1 MKKTLKHPQPQSST
15 PEQGLGVNCSLTS
28 WLADDCSPSAHGPEA
43 GGLGGAL
50 GVLCGEIRM
59 RGGARHRQA

>member
-15 PEQGLGVNCSLTS
+15 PEQGLGVNCSLTR
-28 WLADDCSPSAHGPEA
+28 WLADCSPSARGPEA

-50 GVLCGEIRM
+50 GIPCGETGM
-59 RGGARHRQA
+59 RGGARHRQV